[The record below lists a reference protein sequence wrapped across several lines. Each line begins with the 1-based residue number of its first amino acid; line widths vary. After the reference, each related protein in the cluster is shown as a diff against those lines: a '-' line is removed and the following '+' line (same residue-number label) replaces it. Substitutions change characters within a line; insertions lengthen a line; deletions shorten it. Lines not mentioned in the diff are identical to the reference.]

1 MRRSVAIAAVA
12 LAAAA
17 APASAAQQIPPRPL
31 EWCDIAQNCLCL
43 LVAGPVATATGYQL
57 HCV

>member
-1 MRRSVAIAAVA
+1 MRRTLAVAAIA

-17 APASAAQQIPPRPL
+17 APASAARQLPPKPL
-31 EWCDIAQNCLCL
+31 EWCDIFQNCICG
-43 LVAGPVATATGYQL
+43 LVAGPVEATTGYRL

>member
-1 MRRSVAIAAVA
+1 MRRSLAIAAIA

-17 APASAAQQIPPRPL
+17 APASAAQQLPPKPL
-31 EWCDIAQNCLCL
+31 AWCDIAQNCLCG
-43 LVAGPVATATGYQL
+43 LVAGPVYTVTGYQL